1 MKNLSQVYNLSF
13 SDFVGHKDAKLSL
26 ILNAIDPFC
35 GGVIII
41 GDKGCGKSTLVRAF
55 KGIIPNNIPFVE
67 LPLNITEDSL
77 IGGIDIEETLRTG
90 KKIFRKGIIGRADK
104 GIIYVEDINLISEDI
119 LSMLFEAQS
128 RGINIVQR
136 EGIELFEQSR
146 FIVIAT
152 MNPEEGELSWHFLDR
167 FGLGVYMR
175 SIKDKALRKEIIK
188 KAISYNSSKRDDEI
202 IKQSIEKAKIFKER
216 IAVSEKIKSYME
228 ELLLKDGIISHRA
241 DVALFYASRA
251 YAAYIG
257 DTEVKKDHVDR
268 VYPLVIMHRKRKAE
282 KQMSEDSG
290 QQERNEEK
298 KQNDHEERDK
308 KSKIN
313 ESREKKSM
321 HTRTRKDNIDDV
333 SGDADIERIFP
344 VGSPFKIKR
353 LLFAKDRILRSASS
367 GRRTKTSTKERSG
380 RYVRY
385 ILKNNND
392 IAVDATI
399 RAAAPYQRRRGRV
412 EQLIIKD
419 EDIRFKQ
426 REKRMGHLFLFLVDG
441 SGSMAAQ
448 RRIVEAKAAIQSLL
462 MDCYQ
467 RRDRVSMILF
477 RKDRAEVVLPPT
489 SSLEI
494 ASQRLKE
501 LPTGGATPL
510 SAGLFE
516 AYKLVRQSI
525 LRDKEL
531 RIVLFIITDGRANK
545 AIKGGSPWEEVKNI
559 AYGISSIPQVE
570 SIVVDTEPD
579 GFLSMKLA
587 KELATLLCARYLRIE
602 ELKQEIALFSV

>member
-1 MKNLSQVYNLSF
+1 LKNLSQVYNLSF

-308 KSKIN
+308 KK
-313 ESREKKSM
+313 
-321 HTRTRKDNIDDV
+321 
-333 SGDADIERIFP
+333 
-344 VGSPFKIKR
+344 
-353 LLFAKDRILRSASS
+353 AK
-367 GRRTKTSTKERSG
+367 
-380 RYVRY
+380 
-385 ILKNNND
+385 
-392 IAVDATI
+392 
-399 RAAAPYQRRRGRV
+399 
-412 EQLIIKD
+412 
-419 EDIRFKQ
+419 
-426 REKRMGHLFLFLVDG
+426 
-441 SGSMAAQ
+441 
-448 RRIVEAKAAIQSLL
+448 
-462 MDCYQ
+462 
-467 RRDRVSMILF
+467 
-477 RKDRAEVVLPPT
+477 
-489 SSLEI
+489 
-494 ASQRLKE
+494 
-501 LPTGGATPL
+501 
-510 SAGLFE
+510 
-516 AYKLVRQSI
+516 
-525 LRDKEL
+525 
-531 RIVLFIITDGRANK
+531 
-545 AIKGGSPWEEVKNI
+545 
-559 AYGISSIPQVE
+559 
-570 SIVVDTEPD
+570 
-579 GFLSMKLA
+579 
-587 KELATLLCARYLRIE
+587 
-602 ELKQEIALFSV
+602 

>member
-494 ASQRLKE
+494 ASQKLKK